1 MSDTNEK
8 LNADN
13 KKPKSKKV
21 QSFFNIILTIILT
34 IVIMTGG
41 FLYYLIHSDDSN
53 REAIAQ
59 ANNNT
64 TNGESLGNIID
75 SAVASASSDSSGGS
89 ANTIDASAANSRK
102 VLNENLVV
110 LYNGL
115 ILDTTA
121 MKLIE
126 PAYIESTSTNK
137 EKYVITYYNYANFQ
151 QLDSSLGILSEP
163 VFDGLMKID
172 NVKKYA
178 ISENYD
184 AIPRSV
190 QVVNQ
195 IPTSILNNDSRLS
208 SYDMRKVIITDLDG
222 NGTSEYVLILGNS
235 STGYSKISLYDSTG
249 IIVKDLAYMEKS
261 KWESIK
267 ADGYYL
273 SISNVEILDV
283 DNDGNME
290 ILIEIPHYEGDP
302 SISILKYKNGELN
315 GKVNIECSLLP

>member
-8 LNADN
+8 INADN
-13 KKPKSKKV
+13 KKTKSKKM

-75 SAVASASSDSSGGS
+75 SAVASASSDGSGGS

-121 MKLIE
+121 MKLVE

-163 VFDGLMKID
+163 VYDGLMKID

-178 ISENYD
+178 ISENYN

-195 IPTSILNNDSRLS
+195 IPTSILSADSRLS

-222 NGTSEYVLILGNS
+222 NGTSEYILILGNS